1 MKMRFD
7 SIVWLLAAIFAAG
20 PLMTGCV
27 ANPDYGQVAVRSR
40 DVRMDLVFSDRDRTA
55 IYNYYRRTLPPGL
68 AKKQRLPP
76 GLRKHLARHG
86 ELPPGLSSYRLPHD
100 LDRRLARLPTGYVR
114 LAVGTDIVLLHE
126 RTHLILDIVQ
136 DVYP

>member
-1 MKMRFD
+1 MKIRFD
-7 SIVWLLAAIFAAG
+7 SIIWLLVTLFAAA

-27 ANPDYGQVAVRSR
+27 ANPSYSQVSVRNR
-40 DVRMDLVFSDRDRTA
+40 DIRMDLAFSDRDRDA

-100 LDRRLARLPTGYVR
+100 LDRRLVRLPNGYVR
-114 LAVGTDIVLLHE
+114 LIVGTDIVLLHE
-126 RTHLILDIVQ
+126 RTHLILDVVQ
-136 DVYP
+136 NIYP